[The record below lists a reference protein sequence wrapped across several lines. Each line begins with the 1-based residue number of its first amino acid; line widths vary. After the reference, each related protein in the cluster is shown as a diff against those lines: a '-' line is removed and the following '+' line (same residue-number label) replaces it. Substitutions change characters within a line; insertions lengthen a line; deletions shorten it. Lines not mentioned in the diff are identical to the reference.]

1 MRASSTRSLV
11 PTSPAATTLA
21 APTAPVSC
29 HGVIQPSGH
38 GKTLVDDDEQL
49 LARIAEN
56 DQTAFRHLVER
67 HIDRAYALALRILQN
82 PADADDVVQ
91 DTMLKVWTLR
101 GTWQSGRAR
110 FSTWLYR
117 VVANRC
123 IDLRRRP
130 HHSDI
135 DEVPDPA
142 DGREDALSALHRAQ
156 VGDLLEA
163 AMLRLPDHQRIALIL
178 SYHENLANAEIAE
191 VMETT
196 VAAVESLL
204 KRGRQQLR
212 QFLRRSEGEIRQS
225 FLAD

>member
-1 MRASSTRSLV
+1 MRSSSTSRPV
-11 PTSPAATTLA
+11 PTATVAPALAT
-21 APTAPVSC
+21 PTARGAGDAVVLTNPRAR
-29 HGVIQPSGH
+29 P
-38 GKTLVDDDEQL
+38 LADDDEAL

-56 DQTAFRHLVER
+56 DQAAFRSLVER

-130 HHSDI
+130 QHSDI
-135 DEVPDPA
+135 DAVPDPV
-142 DGREDALSALHRAQ
+142 DGREDALTALHRTQ

-212 QFLRRSEGEIRQS
+212 QHLRRSEGEIRQS